1 MERWICKIK
10 MKNNLENK
18 IDISEIPKDVIWVCE
33 ILSKNNF
40 DSYLV
45 GGCVR
50 DLIIGREPKDWDIT
64 TNAMPEEIIKIFGED
79 DTVYENIFGTVG
91 VKIRKNILN
100 EESQEIENVKIIEI
114 TTYRKEG
121 EYEDFRRPSKVEWG
135 KTIEEDLERRDFTM
149 NAFAYDPI
157 KNNFIDI
164 FNGIKDIENKIIN
177 TVGEAEKRFN
187 EDALR
192 MMRAVRFSSE
202 LDFVIDG
209 ETFNAMFKLAD
220 NLSKIS
226 KERIRDEFIKIINS
240 NGAMQAII
248 ILQKLGML
256 KYISKDL
263 ADSVGVEQNGH
274 HTYDVFEHL
283 LRSLNHAVEK
293 NYDLDTRIAALFH
306 DIGKP
311 ATRRYDKVKK
321 DYTFYGHEVVGAR
334 MVKKIL
340 GDLKFEK
347 KIIDKVETLVR
358 WHMFFSDT
366 AEITLAS
373 VRRLIV
379 NVDKENI
386 WDLIN
391 IRICDR
397 IGSGTK
403 KEEPYRL
410 RKFESMIDEALRDPV
425 SLKTLKINGERIMME
440 LNIKPGKKVGL
451 ILNALFEEV
460 IDEGGKNN
468 EGYLVERA
476 RELNS
481 LEEKELIELANKG
494 KEKMEEKN
502 EEELEEIKKKFKV

>member
-18 IDISEIPKDVIWVCE
+18 IDISEIPKDVFWVCE
-33 ILSKNNF
+33 ELSKNNF

-220 NLSKIS
+220 NL
-226 KERIRDEFIKIINS
+226 
-240 NGAMQAII
+240 
-248 ILQKLGML
+248 
-256 KYISKDL
+256 
-263 ADSVGVEQNGH
+263 
-274 HTYDVFEHL
+274 
-283 LRSLNHAVEK
+283 
-293 NYDLDTRIAALFH
+293 
-306 DIGKP
+306 
-311 ATRRYDKVKK
+311 
-321 DYTFYGHEVVGAR
+321 
-334 MVKKIL
+334 
-340 GDLKFEK
+340 
-347 KIIDKVETLVR
+347 
-358 WHMFFSDT
+358 
-366 AEITLAS
+366 
-373 VRRLIV
+373 
-379 NVDKENI
+379 
-386 WDLIN
+386 
-391 IRICDR
+391 
-397 IGSGTK
+397 
-403 KEEPYRL
+403 
-410 RKFESMIDEALRDPV
+410 
-425 SLKTLKINGERIMME
+425 
-440 LNIKPGKKVGL
+440 
-451 ILNALFEEV
+451 
-460 IDEGGKNN
+460 
-468 EGYLVERA
+468 
-476 RELNS
+476 
-481 LEEKELIELANKG
+481 
-494 KEKMEEKN
+494 
-502 EEELEEIKKKFKV
+502 